1 MNSNTMRKNIFIL
14 LAAAALLFAGCGAP
28 KTTSSYYSSPT
39 TFIRLEGDGSL
50 VLRAYGTGRTA
61 TNAREQ
67 AWKTAVRDVIFKGIN
82 VPGNPLA
89 SKPLVTE
96 VNAQEKYE
104 EFFNAFFQDKGYYRS
119 FITTEDRKPLSTV
132 KEENKIEMK
141 QGTTV
146 RVLRP
151 ELKQYLKENGILK

>member
-1 MNSNTMRKNIFIL
+1 MKKIAL
-14 LAAAALLFAGCGAP
+14 LAFAAAALLFAGCGAQ

-39 TFIRLEGDGSL
+39 SLIRFDSDGSL
-50 VLRAYGTGRTA
+50 VVRAYGSGRTGA
-61 TNAREQ
+61 NAREQ
-67 AWKTAVRDVIFKGIN
+67 AWKNAVRDVIFKGIN

-104 EFFNAFFQDKGYYRS
+104 EFFNAFFADKGYYRS
-119 FITTEDRKPLSTV
+119 FITTEDRKPLSSV

-146 RVLRP
+146 RVLRQ
-151 ELKQYLKENGILK
+151 ELKNYLKENGILK